1 MSNTDASRPLLSLSR
16 GQQWTLAVSCLG
28 VALVIGSM
36 AALYTSLSDIAADTG
51 ASQSQLTWVV
61 DGYTLAVACL
71 VLPAG
76 AVGDRYG
83 RRAVLLG
90 GLVVFSAASAVPLF
104 VQDPAWLIG
113 ARALAG
119 VGAAFVM
126 PSTLSIMTAEFPE
139 HQRPRAV
146 AIWAG
151 VAGSG
156 AILGILG
163 SGLLLQLWSWQSIF
177 VGLTAAGVVLL
188 IAAATVAE
196 SLEYAHP
203 EMDYVGSLAV
213 AVAIGLIVIALTEA
227 PHRGWTDPLV
237 LGLFAGGAVASV
249 VFVVVELSRAHPL
262 LDLRLFADR
271 GFASGTLS
279 ITLQFLVLFGVFYV
293 LIQYLQLIVG
303 YEPLRSALAL
313 APVVVPIVG
322 ISLLAPWL
330 AERLGLRVLTVPG
343 MLAIAAGIFLASRLQ
358 VESSYTDFLWALL
371 IMGTGLGVCMAPAT
385 AAIVAA
391 TPVEKHGVAAAVN
404 DAAREVGAAVGIAIA
419 GSVLA
424 AGYTN
429 RITPALSSLPGPARE
444 PFSDSLAAALQAAD
458 QSGPAREQLA
468 TIAKSAFMHGYGH
481 AGVVLSGITVASAL
495 ILAIWAPG
503 RRDAMLDNAEK
514 PGDNP
519 LSGTTALPHSHTGH
533 DMSDDHDASK
543 AGYRHM
549 ERMERFDDST

>member
-1 MSNTDASRPLLSLSR
+1 MTSTDQPEPMLALSR
-16 GQQWTLAVSCLG
+16 GQKWTLVVSCLG

-83 RRAVLLG
+83 RRAVLIG

-104 VQDPAWLIG
+104 VDGPLWLIV
-113 ARALAG
+113 ARAVAG
-119 VGAAFVM
+119 IGAAFVM

-139 HQRPRAV
+139 RHRARAV

-156 AILGILG
+156 GILG
-163 SGLLLQLWSWQSIF
+163 VLCSGLLLQLWSWQSIF

-188 IAAATVAE
+188 IAALTVSE

-203 EMDYVGSLAV
+203 AMDYVGSVLV

-227 PHRGWTDPLV
+227 PQRGWTDPLV
-237 LGLFAGGAVASV
+237 LGLFAGGVAASMA
-249 VFVVVELSRAHPL
+249 FVIIELRRAHPL
-262 LDLRLFADR
+262 LDVRLFADR
-271 GFASGTLS
+271 GFGSGTLS
-279 ITLQFLVLFGVFYV
+279 ITLQFLVLFGVFYL

-303 YEPLRSALAL
+303 YEPLPSALAL

-322 ISLLAPWL
+322 VSLIAPWL
-330 AERLGLRVLTVPG
+330 AERFGLRLLTVPG
-343 MLAIAAGIFLASRLQ
+343 LLAIAAGIFLASRLD
-358 VESSYTDFLWALL
+358 VDSAYTDFLWALL
-371 IMGTGLGVCMAPAT
+371 IMGTGLGLCMAPAT

-429 RITPALSSLPGPARE
+429 RIQPALPSLPDAARE
-444 PFSDSLAAALQAAD
+444 PFSDSLAAALEVTD
-458 QSGPAREQLA
+458 RVGPVGQQLA
-468 TIAKSAFMHGYGH
+468 DIAKSAFIHGHERAAIGLSIFT
-481 AGVVLSGITVASAL
+481 AASAVVLAF
-495 ILAIWAPG
+495 WAPG
-503 RRDAMLDNAEK
+503 RRSAADTAVAKHHGPAVSAGRDGRSSRDADA
-514 PGDNP
+514 PPQPDG
-519 LSGTTALPHSHTGH
+519 GT
-533 DMSDDHDASK
+533 
-543 AGYRHM
+543 
-549 ERMERFDDST
+549 